1 MRVKLLVGVACA
13 AAVCLHTAFASAQ
26 SIIRR
31 PGQHPKYALELEP
44 HALLTPFSPPGDT
57 DGWGYGLGAR
67 GTIVLAED
75 GFISTINDSV
85 GLGFGFDW
93 LRYHDSSVG
102 AGPCGEWTRGPGGQP
117 ICRRINGVGG
127 DASYYYL
134 PVVMQWNFWLHRQ
147 WSVFG
152 EPGLGLYFQHRDVD
166 GSLDAGLTPVFHA
179 GGRWHFSDWATLTM
193 RVGYP
198 AWSVGVSFFL

>member
-1 MRVKLLVGVACA
+1 MRVKASICA
-13 AAVCLHTAFASAQ
+13 ALGLVVFAHALPAEAQ

-31 PGQHPKYALELEP
+31 PGHHPKYALELEP

-57 DGWGYGLGAR
+57 NGWGLGIGAR
-67 GTIVLAED
+67 GTIVLADD

-85 GLGFGFDW
+85 GLGFGLDW
-93 LRYHDSSVG
+93 LHYYDRSVG
-102 AGPCGEWTRGPGGQP
+102 AGPCADWSLGPGGEP
-117 ICRRINGVGG
+117 ICRRIAGVGG
-127 DASYYYL
+127 DASYFYL
-134 PVVMQWNFWLHRQ
+134 PVVMQWNFWLHKQ

-152 EPGLGLYFQHRDVD
+152 EPGLGLYLQHRDVD
-166 GSLDAGLTPVFHA
+166 DSVSLGLTPTLHM

-193 RVGYP
+193 RIGYP